1 LKRCTVACDTA
12 TGILLCEL
20 ELPEQA
26 TIADALMA
34 ARAVLGERTAPW
46 DQAATGIFGKLLGRT
61 HVWASGDRIELYRAL
76 QLDPRARRR
85 QRAAPHRGTRSKP
98 RGSR

>member
-1 LKRCTVACDTA
+1 MKRCTVACDTA

-34 ARAVLGERTAPW
+34 ARAVLGEQAAPW
-46 DQAATGIFGKLLGRT
+46 DQAAIGIYGKVLSRQ
-61 HVWASGDRIELYRAL
+61 HVWVSGDRIELYRPL

-85 QRAAPHRGTRSKP
+85 QRAAHRGTGSKP

>member
-1 LKRCTVACDTA
+1 MACDTA
-12 TGILLCEL
+12 AGIVLCEL

-34 ARAVLGERTAPW
+34 ARTVLGEQTVPW
-46 DQAATGIFGKLLGRT
+46 DQAATGIYGKVFGRQ
-61 HVWASGDRIELYRAL
+61 HVWASGDRIELYRPL

-85 QRAAPHRGTRSKP
+85 QRAAHRGTGSKP